1 MRLSARGEITKLLVA
16 WHDGDADALNRVVP
30 LVYTELSRLAR
41 RYMRSQ
47 PGEQVLQTTALVNEA
62 YLKMAGA
69 SHVSWSDRAHFLA
82 VCAQVMRRIL
92 VDSARARCAQ
102 KRGSNPWRLES
113 DDYLYPGVLS
123 NRQVVQLDDALTAL
137 ARLDLRKSKAI
148 ELRFFG
154 GLSVEETAEALGIS
168 RETVLR
174 DWRFARAWLKSELER
189 VSNDGS

>member
-1 MRLSARGEITKLLVA
+1 MRLSAQGEITKLLVA
-16 WHDGDADALNRVVP
+16 WHDGDADALSRVVP

-62 YLKMAGA
+62 FLKMAGA

-82 VCAQVMRRIL
+82 VCAQVMRRIV
-92 VDSARARCAQ
+92 VDSARARSAQ
-102 KRGSNPWRLES
+102 KRGTNPWRLES
-113 DDYLYPGVLS
+113 DEYLYPGALS
-123 NRQVVQLDDALTAL
+123 NRQVVQLDDALTAF

>member
-1 MRLSARGEITKLLVA
+1 MRLSAQGEITKLLVA

-92 VDSARARCAQ
+92 VDSARARSAQ
-102 KRGSNPWRLES
+102 KRGNNPWRLES
-113 DDYLYPGVLS
+113 DEYLYPGVLS

-137 ARLDLRKSKAI
+137 ARIDLRKSKAI

-174 DWRFARAWLKSELER
+174 DWRFARAWLKSEVEK